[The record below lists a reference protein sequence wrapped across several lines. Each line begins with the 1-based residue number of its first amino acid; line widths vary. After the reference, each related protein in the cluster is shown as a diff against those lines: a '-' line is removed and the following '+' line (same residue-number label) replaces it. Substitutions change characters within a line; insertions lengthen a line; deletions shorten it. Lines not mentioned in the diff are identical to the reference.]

1 MPNVIDLEKDKDGVY
16 IQKKVQKKMQQKQR
30 AIQHNIKK
38 DDLIEVFVKGV
49 ERGSNIINRLKRVL
63 K

>member
-16 IQKKVQKKMQQKQR
+16 VQKKAQKKMQQKQR

-38 DDLIEVFVKGV
+38 DDLIEVFVKGI